1 MAFGPAFAQSLAGLE
16 MRHALG
22 GNLNGLAGAGVAAYA
37 GLAVIDGKAAKAA
50 NFNAVTAH
58 QSIAHCIQNG
68 FDGQFGIALV
78 ELAKLGGKFFDEIG
92 SGHRD
97 G

>member
-1 MAFGPAFAQSLAGLE
+1 
-16 MRHALG
+16 MRNALG
-22 GNLNGLAGAGVAAYA
+22 RNLNGLARAGVAAYA

-50 NFNAVTAH
+50 NFNTVTAH
-58 QSIAHCIQNG
+58 QGIADGIQNG
-68 FDGQFGIALV
+68 FDGLLGITLV

-92 SGHRD
+92 SGHRVTEAL